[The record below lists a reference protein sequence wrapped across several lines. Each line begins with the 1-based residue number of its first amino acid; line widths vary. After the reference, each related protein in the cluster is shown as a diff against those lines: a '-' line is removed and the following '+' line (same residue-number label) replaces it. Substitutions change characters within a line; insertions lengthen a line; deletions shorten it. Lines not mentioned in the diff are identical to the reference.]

1 MLPTILKI
9 LVSYDYNRPVMGN
22 QNENGSFVH
31 ILLYI
36 HLTFLKEENKSF
48 RYLLYEQIMFYNNEC
63 RITSLE
69 DMNEGAAQ
77 K

>member
-1 MLPTILKI
+1 
-9 LVSYDYNRPVMGN
+9 MGS
-22 QNENGSFVH
+22 QSWNENGSFVH

-36 HLTFLKEENKSF
+36 HMTFLRRNISF
-48 RYLLYEQIMFYNNEC
+48 KYLLYEQIMYYKNER

-69 DMNEGAAQ
+69 DINEGAAQ